1 MLYKPVTGIW
11 APYYNRRNKTTQL
24 NTYFGSMQFY
34 RRALSIALPVMAQL
48 LVQNFVSLIDNFMV
62 AGLGDIK
69 MAGVNTAG
77 MIIFVFL
84 ILVNTLCSAGGIFM
98 SQFNGAKDAE
108 GMQQSLRFKLLLTG
122 IAGLLFTVIGL
133 IAPRGLFGLMLTVN
147 TDAQLIIDQTVRY
160 SRAVAFS
167 GILMVFSQSI
177 ASSLREIEIVRP
189 PLVISIIATL
199 VNTFF
204 NWVFIY
210 GNLGAPR
217 LEVEGAGIAT
227 VIARAVEL
235 ILFIVYILIKK
246 PPFLFNIFEL
256 FHIKA
261 RLFGII
267 IKKSTMILYSEL
279 TWALAE
285 TVSTALY
292 NTRGGAEVVSG
303 MAGGF
308 AVANLFFI
316 CFSGIVTATSVI
328 VGQELGAGR
337 LAEAKKYKDWIL
349 VGSTVFGLIFM
360 VAGFST
366 VLLIPFVFK
375 NLSAN
380 SQAIARGLIITA
392 AAYLPLWAYLNGQY
406 AISRTGGDT
415 TMGVICDTVA
425 NILFVGGMF
434 LLAWFTPFGPVV
446 MYAIVKTS
454 DIVKA
459 GIAYF
464 WLKKERW
471 LVNLTISSK

>member
-1 MLYKPVTGIW
+1 
-11 APYYNRRNKTTQL
+11 
-24 NTYFGSMQFY
+24 
-34 RRALSIALPVMAQL
+34 
-48 LVQNFVSLIDNFMV
+48 
-62 AGLGDIK
+62 
-69 MAGVNTAG
+69 
-77 MIIFVFL
+77 
-84 ILVNTLCSAGGIFM
+84 
-98 SQFNGAKDAE
+98 
-108 GMQQSLRFKLLLTG
+108 
-122 IAGLLFTVIGL
+122 
-133 IAPRGLFGLMLTVN
+133 
-147 TDAQLIIDQTVRY
+147 
-160 SRAVAFS
+160 
-167 GILMVFSQSI
+167 
-177 ASSLREIEIVRP
+177 
-189 PLVISIIATL
+189 
-199 VNTFF
+199 
-204 NWVFIY
+204 
-210 GNLGAPR
+210 
-217 LEVEGAGIAT
+217 
-227 VIARAVEL
+227 
-235 ILFIVYILIKK
+235 
-246 PPFLFNIFEL
+246 
-256 FHIKA
+256 
-261 RLFGII
+261 
-267 IKKSTMILYSEL
+267 
-279 TWALAE
+279 
-285 TVSTALY
+285 
-292 NTRGGAEVVSG
+292 

-434 LLAWFTPFGPVV
+434 LLAWFTPFGPVA

>member
-1 MLYKPVTGIW
+1 MFSHGNYMSKHTC
-11 APYYNRRNKTTQL
+11 
-24 NTYFGSMQFY
+24 FGTRHFY
-34 RRALSIALPVMAQL
+34 TRALSIALPVMAQL
-48 LVQNFVSLIDNFMV
+48 LVQSFVSLIDNFMV

-77 MIIFVFL
+77 IIIFVFI

-98 SQFNGAKDAE
+98 SQFRGAKDSE

-122 IAGLLFTVIGL
+122 TAGLAFTIIGL
-133 IAPRGLFGLMLTVN
+133 IAPRGLFRLMLTVN
-147 TDAQLIIDQTVRY
+147 TDAEPIIDQAVRY
-160 SRAVAFS
+160 SRAVVLS
-167 GILMVFSQSI
+167 WIPMVFSQSL

-189 PLVISIIATL
+189 PLVISVVATL

-204 NWVFIY
+204 NWVFIF

-227 VIARAVEL
+227 VIARATEL
-235 ILFIVYILIKK
+235 ILFIAYVIVKK
-246 PPFLFNIFEL
+246 PPFLFNIFKL
-256 FHIKA
+256 FNIKL
-261 RLFGII
+261 RLFGTI

-285 TVSTALY
+285 TVSFALY

-303 MAGGF
+303 MSAGF
-308 AVANLFFI
+308 AIANLFFI
-316 CFSGIVTATSVI
+316 CFSGIVTASSVI
-328 VGQELGAGR
+328 LGQELGAGK
-337 LAEAKKYKDWIL
+337 LQEAKKYKNWIL
-349 VGSTVFGLIFM
+349 SGSVLFGFIFM
-360 VAGFST
+360 AAGFCT
-366 VLLIPFVFK
+366 VCLIPFVFK
-375 NLSAN
+375 NLSGD

-392 AAYLPLWAYLNGQY
+392 AAYLPLWAYLNAQY

-425 NILFVGGMF
+425 NILFVGGIF
-434 LLAWFTPFGPVV
+434 LLVRFTALGPVV

-454 DIVKA
+454 DVVKA
-459 GIAYF
+459 VIAHF

-471 LVNLTISSK
+471 LVNLTSDKK

>member
-1 MLYKPVTGIW
+1 MLYKPVMGIW

-24 NTYFGSMQFY
+24 NTYFGSTQFY

-147 TDAQLIIDQTVRY
+147 TDAELIIDQTVRY

>member
-1 MLYKPVTGIW
+1 MSQH
-11 APYYNRRNKTTQL
+11 N
-24 NTYFGSMQFY
+24 YFGTASFY
-34 RRALSIALPVMAQL
+34 KRALAIAVPVMAQL
-48 LVQNFVSLIDNFMV
+48 LIQNFVSLIDNFMV

-77 MIIFVFL
+77 MIIFPFL
-84 ILVNTLCSAGGIFM
+84 ILVNSVCSAGGIFM
-98 SQFNGAKDAE
+98 SQFNGAKDRE
-108 GMQQSLRFKLLLTG
+108 GMQQSLRFKLLVTG
-122 IAGLLFTVIGL
+122 IAGILFTIIGL
-133 IAPRGLFGLMLTVN
+133 IAPRGLFAIMLTVN
-147 TDAQLIIDQTVRY
+147 KDAELIIDQAVRY
-160 SRAVAFS
+160 AHAVAFS
-167 GILMVFSQSI
+167 WVLLVFSQSI

-204 NWVFIY
+204 NWIFIY

-227 VIARAVEL
+227 VIARLVEL
-235 ILFIVYILIKK
+235 VLFIGYLTVKK
-246 PPFLFNIFEL
+246 PPFLFNILKL
-256 FHIKA
+256 FKIKI
-261 RLFGII
+261 RLFALII
-267 IKKSTMILYSEL
+267 RKSAMILYSEL
-279 TWALAE
+279 AWAVSE

-303 MAGGF
+303 MAAGF

-316 CFSGIVTATSVI
+316 CFSGIVTASSV
-328 VGQELGAGR
+328 VLGQELGAGK
-337 LAEAKKYKDWIL
+337 LNEAKQYKNWIL
-349 VGSTVFGLIFM
+349 SGSTVFGVIFM
-360 VAGFST
+360 FIGFFT

-375 NLSAN
+375 NLSTH

-392 AAYLPLWAYLNGQY
+392 AVYLPLWAYLNGQY

-434 LLAWFTPFGPVV
+434 LLVGFTALGPVA
-446 MYAIVKTS
+446 MYAIVKIS
-454 DIVKA
+454 DFAKA

-471 LVNLTISSK
+471 LVNLTTG

>member
-1 MLYKPVTGIW
+1 M
-11 APYYNRRNKTTQL
+11 AQHN
-24 NTYFGSMQFY
+24 YFGTAAFY
-34 RRALSIALPVMAQL
+34 KRALAIAVPVMAQL
-48 LVQNFVSLIDNFMV
+48 LIQNFVSLIDNFMV

-77 MIIFVFL
+77 MIIFPFL
-84 ILVNTLCSAGGIFM
+84 ILVNSVCSAGGIFM
-98 SQFNGAKDAE
+98 SQFSGAKDRE
-108 GMQQSLRFKLLLTG
+108 GMQQSLRFKLLVTG
-122 IAGLLFTVIGL
+122 IAGILFTVIGL
-133 IAPRGLFGLMLTVN
+133 IAPRGLFAVMLTVN
-147 TDAQLIIDQTVRY
+147 KDAELIIDQAVRY
-160 SRAVAFS
+160 ARAVACS
-167 GILMVFSQSI
+167 GVLLVFSQAI

-227 VIARAVEL
+227 VIARLVEL
-235 ILFIVYILIKK
+235 VLFIGYLTVKK
-246 PPFLFNIFEL
+246 PPFLFNILKL
-256 FHIKA
+256 FKIKI
-261 RLFGII
+261 RLFALII
-267 IKKSTMILYSEL
+267 RKSAMILYSEL
-279 TWALAE
+279 AWAVSE

-303 MAGGF
+303 MAAGF
-308 AVANLFFI
+308 AIANLFFI
-316 CFSGIVTATSVI
+316 CFSGIVTASSVI
-328 VGQELGAGR
+328 LGQDLGAGR
-337 LAEAKKYKDWIL
+337 LNEAKRYKNWIL
-349 VGSTVFGLIFM
+349 SGSTVFGVIFM
-360 VAGFST
+360 FIGFFT

-375 NLSAN
+375 NLSAH

-425 NILFVGGMF
+425 NVLFVGGMF
-434 LLAWFTPFGPVV
+434 LLVGFTALGPVA
-446 MYAIVKTS
+446 MYAIVKLS
-454 DIVKA
+454 DFAKA

-471 LVNLTISSK
+471 LVNLTTG

>member
-1 MLYKPVTGIW
+1 MIQHEYLGTASFYKH
-11 APYYNRRNKTTQL
+11 
-24 NTYFGSMQFY
+24 
-34 RRALSIALPVMAQL
+34 ALSIALPVMAQL
-48 LVQNFVSLIDNFMV
+48 LIQNFVSLIDNFMV

-69 MAGVNTAG
+69 MSGVNTAG
-77 MIIFVFL
+77 MLIFVFL
-84 ILVNTLCSAGGIFM
+84 VLVSTLCSAGGIFM
-98 SQFNGAKDAE
+98 SQFNGAKDKE

-122 IAGLLFTVIGL
+122 IAGIFFTIIAL

-147 TDAQLIIDQTVRY
+147 TDAELIIDQSVRY

-167 GILMVFSQSI
+167 GILLVFSQSL

-189 PLVISIIATL
+189 PLVISIVATL

-204 NWVFIY
+204 NWIFIY

-235 ILFIVYILIKK
+235 LLFIIYVLIKK
-246 PPFLFNIFEL
+246 PPFLFNIL
-256 FHIKA
+256 
-261 RLFGII
+261 RLFDIKLKLFSTI

-279 TWALAE
+279 TWAVSE

-292 NTRGGAEVVSG
+292 NTRGGAEVVAG
-303 MAGGF
+303 MSAGF
-308 AVANLFFI
+308 AIANLFFI

-328 VGQELGAGR
+328 VGQKLGAGE
-337 LAEAKKYKDWIL
+337 LEEAKQYKNWVL
-349 VGSTVFGLIFM
+349 SGSVLFGAIFM
-360 VAGFST
+360 LIGFST

-375 NLSAN
+375 ELSLH
-380 SQAIARGLIITA
+380 SQLIARGLIIVA

-406 AISRTGGDT
+406 ALSRTGGDT
-415 TMGVICDTVA
+415 MMGVLCDTIA

-434 LLAWFTPFGPVV
+434 LLIWFTALGPVV
-446 MYAIVKTS
+446 MYVIVKLS
-454 DIVKA
+454 DVVKA
-459 GIAYF
+459 VIAYF

-471 LVNLTISSK
+471 LVNLAAAQK

>member
-1 MLYKPVTGIW
+1 MVQH
-11 APYYNRRNKTTQL
+11 N
-24 NTYFGSMQFY
+24 YFGTARFY

-48 LVQNFVSLIDNFMV
+48 LIQNFVSLIDNFMV
-62 AGLGDIK
+62 SGLGDIK

-77 MIIFVFL
+77 MLIFVFI
-84 ILVNTLCSAGGIFM
+84 ILVNTICSAGGIFM
-98 SQFNGAKDAE
+98 SQFNGAKDRE
-108 GMQQSLRFKLLLTG
+108 GMQQSLRFKILLTG
-122 IAGLLFTVIGL
+122 AAGIVFTAVGL
-133 IAPRGLFGLMLTVN
+133 AAPRGIFRILLTVN
-147 TDAQLIIDQTVRY
+147 TDAEVIIDQAVRY
-160 SRAVAFS
+160 SHAVAFS
-167 GILMVFSQSI
+167 GLFMVFSQSL

-199 VNTFF
+199 INTFF

-227 VIARAVEL
+227 VIARAAEFV
-235 ILFIVYILIKK
+235 LFVGYVLIKK
-246 PPFLFNIFEL
+246 PPFLFNIFKL
-256 FHIKA
+256 FRIKF
-261 RLFGII
+261 RLFGTII
-267 IKKSTMILYSEL
+267 NKSTMILYSEL
-279 TWALAE
+279 TWAISE
-285 TVSTALY
+285 TVSNALY

-303 MAGGF
+303 MSAGF
-308 AVANLFFI
+308 AIANLFFI

-328 VGQELGAGR
+328 LGQELGAGR
-337 LAEAKKYKDWIL
+337 LAEAKKYKNWIL
-349 VGSTVFGLIFM
+349 TGSTLFGAVFTFI
-360 VAGFST
+360 GFFT

-392 AAYLPLWAYLNGQY
+392 AVYLPLWAYLNGQY

-415 TMGVICDTVA
+415 TMGVLCDTAA

-434 LLAWFTPFGPVV
+434 LLVGLTALGPVA
-446 MYAIVKTS
+446 MYAIVKLS
-454 DIVKA
+454 DFAKA

-471 LVNLTISSK
+471 LVNLTIENG

>member
-1 MLYKPVTGIW
+1 MLKHTC
-11 APYYNRRNKTTQL
+11 
-24 NTYFGSMQFY
+24 FGTSHFY
-34 RRALSIALPVMAQL
+34 TRALSIALPVMAQL
-48 LVQNFVSLIDNFMV
+48 LVQSFVSLIDNFMV

-77 MIIFVFL
+77 MIIFVFI

-98 SQFNGAKDAE
+98 SQFRGAKDSE

-122 IAGLLFTVIGL
+122 TAGLAFTIIGL
-133 IAPRGLFGLMLTVN
+133 IAPRGLFRLMLTVN
-147 TDAQLIIDQTVRY
+147 TDAEPIIDQAVRY

-167 GILMVFSQSI
+167 GILMVFSQSL

-189 PLVISIIATL
+189 PLVISVIATL

-204 NWVFIY
+204 NWVFIF
-210 GNLGAPR
+210 GNLGSPR

-227 VIARAVEL
+227 VIARAAEL
-235 ILFIVYILIKK
+235 ILFIAYVAVKK
-246 PPFLFNIFEL
+246 PPFLFNIFKL
-256 FHIKA
+256 FNIKV
-261 RLFGII
+261 RLFGTI

-303 MAGGF
+303 MSAGF
-308 AVANLFFI
+308 AIANLFFI
-316 CFSGIVTATSVI
+316 CFSGIVTASSVI
-328 VGQELGAGR
+328 LGQELGAGK
-337 LAEAKKYKDWIL
+337 LQEAKRYKNWIL
-349 VGSTVFGLIFM
+349 SGSVLFGLIFM
-360 VAGFST
+360 AAGFCT
-366 VLLIPFVFK
+366 VWLIPFVFK
-375 NLSAN
+375 NLSGD

-392 AAYLPLWAYLNGQY
+392 AAYLPLWAYLNAQY

-415 TMGVICDTVA
+415 MMGVICDTVA
-425 NILFVGGMF
+425 NILFVGGIF
-434 LLAWFTPFGPVV
+434 LLVRFTALGPVV

-454 DIVKA
+454 DVVKA
-459 GIAYF
+459 VIAHL

-471 LVNLTISSK
+471 LVNLTSDKK

>member
-1 MLYKPVTGIW
+1 MSKHTC
-11 APYYNRRNKTTQL
+11 
-24 NTYFGSMQFY
+24 FGTRHFY
-34 RRALSIALPVMAQL
+34 TRALSIALPVMAQL
-48 LVQNFVSLIDNFMV
+48 LVQSFVSLIDNFMV

-77 MIIFVFL
+77 MIIFVFI

-98 SQFNGAKDAE
+98 SQFRGAKDSE

-122 IAGLLFTVIGL
+122 TAGLAFTIIGL
-133 IAPRGLFGLMLTVN
+133 IAPRGLFRLMLTVN
-147 TDAQLIIDQTVRY
+147 TDAEPIIDQAVRY
-160 SRAVAFS
+160 SRAVALS
-167 GILMVFSQSI
+167 GIPMVFSQSL

-189 PLVISIIATL
+189 PLVISVIATL

-204 NWVFIY
+204 NWVFIF
-210 GNLGAPR
+210 GNLGSPR

-227 VIARAVEL
+227 VIARAAEL
-235 ILFIVYILIKK
+235 ILFIAYVTVKK
-246 PPFLFNIFEL
+246 PPFLFNL
-256 FHIKA
+256 FKLFNIKV
-261 RLFGII
+261 RLFGTI

-303 MAGGF
+303 MSAGF
-308 AVANLFFI
+308 AIANLFFI
-316 CFSGIVTATSVI
+316 CFSGIVTASSVI
-328 VGQELGAGR
+328 LGQELGAGK
-337 LAEAKKYKDWIL
+337 LQEAKRYKNWIL
-349 VGSTVFGLIFM
+349 SGSVLFGLIFM
-360 VAGFST
+360 AAGFCT
-366 VLLIPFVFK
+366 VWLIPFVFK
-375 NLSAN
+375 NLSGD

-392 AAYLPLWAYLNGQY
+392 AAYLPLWAYLNAQY

-425 NILFVGGMF
+425 NILFVGGIF
-434 LLAWFTPFGPVV
+434 LLVRFTALGPVV

-454 DIVKA
+454 DVVKA
-459 GIAYF
+459 VIAHL

-471 LVNLTISSK
+471 LVNLTSDKK